1 MLLISL
7 KLKDFRQFKGT
18 QQIDFSTDT
27 HRNVTIVLGENGS
40 GKTSLAQAFTWCLYG
55 KTDFDDQNLLCK
67 ATAQTMQPGNE
78 EVVSVSLILTHHDI
92 EYTITSSQVY
102 KKNNSNLISSLGQRS
117 FNISYKR
124 RDGQIKF
131 EESYEA
137 DLRMKEILPVELS
150 KYFFFDGER
159 IGNMGKDIRRG
170 KSHEFSDAVRSLL
183 GLSAYTE
190 ALDHLKRGRGSLKS
204 VIRSYDDKYDSKADS
219 RIADYTNEID
229 SFNSQIEKIDKRLSE
244 IENEDIFINEK
255 IVSLNL
261 SIKENESSKNL
272 AIHREKLI
280 TKRHAL
286 ISRKNSQISDLL
298 KFFYINAPMYFSKKL
313 LHDSL
318 SLLIKQNISDKWVP
332 DIHSR
337 TIDHLIKTGRC
348 ICGAE
353 LHIGNEAY
361 NTLNQLRDFIPPK
374 SIGNL
379 IEQFR
384 NNCEVNVKNTSS
396 FFEDFE
402 SKYREIRSF
411 ESDYTENEEEIMMIT
426 RQLSGM
432 QDVGK
437 LQAELSKYE
446 KQHKDLLLECSELNE
461 KKGIAE
467 TSRERR
473 ETERHELSLKD
484 KNNQRIEIYKTYAQY
499 LYDYLSK
506 EYEEA
511 EQEVREKLSK
521 EVDEIFRS
529 IYNGG
534 FSLTLDPK
542 YNIQVIVNDYAGY
555 TDDVET
561 STSQSI
567 SIIFAFIAGVIKIA
581 RASQEQNDNKML
593 ASEPYPLVMDAPLS
607 AFDKTRIQTVCSV
620 LPKIAEQVIIFIK
633 DTDGEIAEKYLSEKI
648 GNRSVF
654 FKKNEFETDI
664 EKENNQN
671 V

>member
-1 MLLISL
+1 MLLKSL
-7 KLKDFRQFKGT
+7 KLQNFRQFKGT

-55 KTDFDDQNLLCK
+55 KTDFEDQNLLCK

-78 EVVSVSLILTHHDI
+78 ETVSVSLLLDHHGI
-92 EYTITSSQVY
+92 EYTITSSQIY
-102 KKNNSNLISSLGQRS
+102 KKNNINQITSLGQRA
-117 FNISYKR
+117 FDISYKGH
-124 RDGQIKF
+124 DGQKEF
-131 EESYEA
+131 VKSHET

-183 GLSAYTE
+183 GLSAYTA
-190 ALDHLKRGRGSLKS
+190 ALDHLKRGHGSLKS
-204 VIRSYDDKYDSKADS
+204 VIRSYDDKYDSRTDS
-219 RIADYTNEID
+219 RIADYTSKID
-229 SFNSQIEKIDKRLSE
+229 SLSSQIEKIDKRLVE
-244 IENEDIFINEK
+244 IEDEDTFVNEK
-255 IVSLNL
+255 ILSLNL
-261 SIKENESSKNL
+261 SIKENEDSKPL
-272 AIHREKLI
+272 ALQREKFI
-280 TKRHAL
+280 TKRNAL
-286 ISRKNSQISDLL
+286 KSRKNLQISDLL
-298 KFFYINAPMYFSKKL
+298 KIFNKNAPLYFSKRL
-313 LHDSL
+313 MYDSL
-318 SLLIKQNISDKWVP
+318 SLLVKQNISDKWVP
-332 DIHSR
+332 DIHAR

-348 ICGAE
+348 ICGNE
-353 LHIGNEAY
+353 LCIGNEAY

-384 NNCEVNVKNTSS
+384 NNCEANVKNTSS
-396 FFEDFE
+396 FFVDFKN
-402 SKYREIRSF
+402 KYREILSF
-411 ESDYTENEEEIMMIT
+411 ESDYSENEEEIT
-426 RQLSGM
+426 NLTKRLSGM

-446 KQHKDLLLECSELNE
+446 KQHNDLLSERSALDTE
-461 KKGIAE
+461 KGATEK
-467 TSRERR
+467 SRERMD
-473 ETERHELSLKD
+473 TERHELTLLD

-499 LYDYLSK
+499 LYDYLLK

-511 EQEVREKLSK
+511 EQEVREKLNK

-534 FSLTLDPK
+534 FSLTLDSK
-542 YNIQVIVNDYAGY
+542 YNIQVIVNDYEGY
-555 TDDVET
+555 SNDVET

-581 RASQEQNDNKML
+581 RASQEQENDNKML

-633 DTDGEIAEKYLSEKI
+633 DTDGEIAEKYLSDKI

-654 FKKNEFETDI
+654 SKKNEFETYI
-664 EKENNQN
+664 EKGE
-671 V
+671 

>member
-1 MLLISL
+1 MLLKSL

-27 HRNVTIVLGENGS
+27 HKNVTIVLGENGS

-78 EVVSVSLILTHHDI
+78 ETVSVSLLLSHHGI

-102 KKNNSNLISSLGQRS
+102 KKNNNNISSIGQRN
-117 FNISYKR
+117 FDISYKR
-124 RDGQIKF
+124 QDGQKDF
-131 EESYEA
+131 VNSHETE
-137 DLRMKEILPVELS
+137 LRMKEILPVELS

-159 IGNMGKDIRRG
+159 IGNMGKDIRRRG
-170 KSHEFSDAVRSLL
+170 KSNEFSDAVRSLL
-183 GLSAYTE
+183 GLSAYTA
-190 ALDHLKRGRGSLKS
+190 ALDHLKKGHGSLKS
-204 VIRSYDDKYDSKADS
+204 VIRSYDDKYDSRTDS
-219 RIADYTNEID
+219 RIADYTSKID
-229 SFNSQIEKIDKRLSE
+229 SFNSQIEKIDKRLIE
-244 IENEDIFINEK
+244 IEDEDIFVKEK
-255 IVSLNL
+255 IILLNL
-261 SIKENESSKNL
+261 SIKENEDSKHL
-272 AIHREKLI
+272 AINREKLMS
-280 TKRHAL
+280 KRNAL
-286 ISRKNSQISDLL
+286 KSRKNTQISDLL
-298 KFFYINAPMYFSKKL
+298 KMFNKSAPLYFSKKL
-313 LHDSL
+313 MYDSL
-318 SLLIKQNISDKWVP
+318 SLLDKQNISDKWVP

-337 TIDHLIKTGRC
+337 TIDHLIKAGRC
-348 ICGAE
+348 ICGNE
-353 LHIGNEAY
+353 LCIGNEAY
-361 NTLNQLRDFIPPK
+361 NTLNQLREFIPPK

-384 NNCEVNVKNTSS
+384 NNCEANVKNTSS
-396 FFEDFE
+396 FFEDFKN
-402 SKYREIRSF
+402 KYKEILSF
-411 ESDYTENEEEIMMIT
+411 EGDYSENEEEISIIT
-426 RQLSGM
+426 QQLSGM
-432 QDVGK
+432 KDVGK

-446 KQHKDLLLECSELNE
+446 KQQNDLSSECSKLNID
-461 KKGIAE
+461 KGIAE
-467 TSRERR
+467 TSRERM
-473 ETERHELSLKD
+473 ETERHELTLRD

-499 LYDYLSK
+499 LYEYLLN

-511 EQEVREKLSK
+511 EQEVRKKLSK

-534 FSLTLDPK
+534 FSLSLDSK
-542 YNIQVIVNDYAGY
+542 YNIQVIVNDYEGY

-581 RASQEQNDNKML
+581 RASQEQENDNKML

-633 DTDGEIAEKYLSEKI
+633 DTDGEIAEKYLSNKI

-654 FKKNEFETDI
+654 AKKNEFETYI
-664 EKENNQN
+664 EKGE
-671 V
+671 